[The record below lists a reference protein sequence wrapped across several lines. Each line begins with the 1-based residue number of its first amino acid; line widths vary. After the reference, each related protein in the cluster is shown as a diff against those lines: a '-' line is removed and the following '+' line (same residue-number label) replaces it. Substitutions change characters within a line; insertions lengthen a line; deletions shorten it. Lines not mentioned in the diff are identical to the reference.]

1 MAEETIKA
9 LSIRMI
15 NEVGENFC
23 IAQYKNL
30 SDQKYFTAV
39 GTNLPCI
46 SGMIVILTGE
56 WKEKTFKG
64 KTTDQF
70 VVKTYEERLPK
81 KRGQVVKYLTSIGL
95 PKIKEKQ
102 AEGLFDKFGPDVFN
116 IIETEPE
123 RMKEAKGFSLIS
135 IKDCHAIQLT
145 WFRRHALKEYM
156 TMLDNLNLN
165 TSLADKVLKSFGGKK
180 DIVEKIKKEP
190 YRLCRVQGIDFLSVD
205 KEMKKKTGFDFYAPD
220 RMKAGIDFCLQLSES
235 GGDCFV
241 KPLDL
246 ATLLVKRLGLPLDY
260 AKTIINQAIMND
272 DIVYDRGVIYS
283 EYTYEAENICVE
295 RLNHLLHSQQV
306 PVHKEEAV
314 KKVIDNI
321 EKSLGFTLAEKQREA
336 ILMAHA
342 YPVCIITGGPGTG
355 KTTTENALISSFEEM
370 GGEDFKVVCLAPT
383 GKAARRMAESTGRNA
398 STIHSHLRLQG
409 DELLHHLE
417 PIDADVVVV
426 DEFSMCDIFIASILF
441 SAIKPTTRL
450 IIVGDVDQ
458 LPSVKCGNVFADL
471 INSGV
476 IPTIKLDV
484 TYRQAEGSS
493 IIANALTINGNGES
507 KLFLDDEFSFV
518 QAKGSYLVSA
528 LLNEVQR
535 QMQFFD
541 TKDIMVLDPFK
552 IKDFGTIA
560 LNKELQKMFNPPAD
574 DKEEIADWYN
584 ATWRVGDRVM
594 QLVNDND
601 REVYN
606 GDTGYIVGVQKQ
618 NSSERKKGI
627 KVMFETGVSQWY
639 NTTNMNELTH
649 AFAITIHKSQGSE
662 YPCAIILFP
671 DEAGIFRQKKLLY
684 TAVTRAKKR
693 AVIVGTPQSVRYA
706 VDMKSPL
713 ESRARNSNLAIKLV
727 EAEEEYQKSKTI
739 SFSEKKKEKKRKSK
753 LEQILGQISLF
764 G

>member
-9 LSIRMI
+9 LSVHKV

-46 SGMIVILTGE
+46 SGMIVTLTGE

-64 KTTDQF
+64 RTTDQF
-70 VVKTYEERLPK
+70 VVKTYKEHMPK
-81 KRGQVVKYLTSIGL
+81 SKKQIMKYLTSIGL

-102 AEGLFDKFGPDVFN
+102 AEGLYEKFGENVFD
-116 IIETEPE
+116 IIENDPE
-123 RMKEAKGFSLIS
+123 KMKEAKGFTLIS
-135 IKDCHAIQLT
+135 YKDCHAIQMA

-156 TMLDNLNLN
+156 ALLDSLNIN
-165 TSLADKVLKSFGGKK
+165 TSIANKVLKSFGGKK
-180 DIVEKIKKEP
+180 DVVEKVKKEP
-190 YRLCRVQGIDFLSVD
+190 YRLCEVRGIDFNSID
-205 KEMKKKTGFDFYAPD
+205 KAMKTKPTFDFYAPD
-220 RMKAGIDFCLQLSES
+220 RMKAGVDYCLTLSEN
-235 GGDCFV
+235 GGDCYAEPQTLANSMV
-241 KPLDL
+241 KQ
-246 ATLLVKRLGLPLDY
+246 LGLPLDY
-260 AKTIINQAIMND
+260 AKRMINQAIIKED
-272 DIVYDRGVIYS
+272 VIYERGVIYS
-283 EYTYEAENICVE
+283 NYTYEAEHLCVE
-295 RLNHLLHSQQV
+295 KLTNLLHSHQV
-306 PVHKEEAV
+306 VTHKKEDVEAV
-314 KKVIDNI
+314 INNI
-321 EKSLGFTLAEKQREA
+321 EKGLGFTLADMQREA

-426 DEFSMCDIFIASILF
+426 DEFSMCDVYISSILF

-471 INSGV
+471 ISSGV
-476 IPTIKLDV
+476 IPTTRLNV

-493 IIANALTINGNGES
+493 IIANALAINGNGEN

-518 QAKGSYLVSA
+518 NAKGNYLVSA
-528 LLNEVQR
+528 LLNEVNR

-541 TKDIMVLDPFK
+541 MKDIMILDPFK
-552 IKDFGTIA
+552 VKDFGTIA
-560 LNKELQKMFNPPAD
+560 LNKELQKMFNPASD
-574 DKEEIADWYN
+574 SKEEIADWYN

-594 QLVNDND
+594 QLVNDNE

-606 GDTGYIVGVQKQ
+606 GDTGYIIEVQKQ

-627 KVMFETGVSQWY
+627 KVLFETGVSQWY

-671 DEAGIFRQKKLLY
+671 DEAGVFRQKKLLY

-706 VDMKSPL
+706 VDKKSPL
-713 ESRARNSNLAIKLV
+713 ESKARNTHLAIKLV

-739 SFSEKKKEKKRKSK
+739 NFSEKKKEKKRKSK
-753 LEQILGQISLF
+753 LEQILGQISIF